1 MKSLGF
7 FGEPNSRAVVSSDYG
22 DYGDY
27 GDYTLDEVRVLER
40 MNSLIV
46 MPAKVASV

>member
-1 MKSLGF
+1 MKSFGF

-22 DYGDY
+22 DC
-27 GDYTLDEVRVLER
+27 TLDEVRVLER